1 MVNLKIKNFLIE
13 LLFLLD
19 KLSLCIIYI
28 YELRLTNQR
37 LICQLNDVERP
48 GIFEVISM
56 GGHLKLKDDEI
67 WHSIGK

>member
-1 MVNLKIKNFLIE
+1 MIE

-37 LICQLNDVERP
+37 LSVSAHIEAHSWIEPHLFENLIQAQSKTDIKTIEPQLE
-48 GIFEVISM
+48 
-56 GGHLKLKDDEI
+56 
-67 WHSIGK
+67 